1 MMNRLWPEFQ
11 VDLDACFANAY
22 ANRYLHMPGIQM
34 CRQVLGSFFTQPGP
48 FNHLNHMSASFASSL
63 SKSYLYSKNEMKVPF
78 FTLCCIMGTALFHC
92 NRYIA
97 QFVGLGLCG
106 QLLNDQQRWV
116 FRQRADDLFWC
127 AVPLWPGDW
136 QCDYKWLQYFP
147 RQLQPQGRSC
157 SRWIPSSLPSW
168 TGSHFVMV
176 SVKLGLEDKTRMC
189 RIICVHFY
197 KAKNSN
203 ELKHLPCLGMGG
215 LQQVNIVT

>member
-1 MMNRLWPEFQ
+1 MPALQM
-11 VDLDACFANAY
+11 
-22 ANRYLHMPGIQM
+22 HMPTGI
-34 CRQVLGSFFTQPGP
+34 CICQVSKCADKYWEAF
-48 FNHLNHMSASFASSL
+48 SL
-63 SKSYLYSKNEMKVPF
+63 SLAHLTISIICQPVLHHPWVKVTFKAKMKWKCLF

-97 QFVGLGLCG
+97 QFVGLGLRW

-116 FRQRADDLFWC
+116 FRQRADDLLWC